1 MLEILW
7 DALLDTCKTL
17 PFLLGAYLLIEF
29 LEHRASE
36 RLTGALAR
44 MGPFGPV
51 GGAVLGLVPQ
61 CGFSVAAA
69 NFYAGRLI
77 TPGYPGGGVSGHQ

>member
-1 MLEILW
+1 M
-7 DALLDTCKTL
+7 DTCKTL

-77 TPGYPGGGVSGHQ
+77 TPGTLVAVFLGHQ